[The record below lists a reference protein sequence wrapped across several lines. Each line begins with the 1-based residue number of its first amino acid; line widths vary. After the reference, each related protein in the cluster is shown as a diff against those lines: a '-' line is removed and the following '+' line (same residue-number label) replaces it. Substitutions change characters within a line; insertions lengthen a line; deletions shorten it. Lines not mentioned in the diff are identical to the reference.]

1 MRGRWPQGLEYI
13 DKLDGSVQTKE
24 RLQTILETLLGPT
37 RMLEACAQLEIGET
51 RFHQLRQTALQ
62 AALTAMEPRPG
73 GRPSRS
79 ASASAENELVRA
91 LHARVAE
98 LEQALHEANV
108 REEIALVLPRLQRT
122 AADADGSQ
130 ATTAEK
136 KRRRRHVSIRK
147 PR

>member
-13 DKLDGSVQTKE
+13 DKLDGSVQTKQ
-24 RLQTILETLLGPT
+24 RFKVILQTVMGPT
-37 RMLEACAQLEIGET
+37 RMNEACAELAIGET
-51 RFHQLRQTALQ
+51 RFHQLRQRALQ

-79 ASASAENELVRA
+79 TTAEGEVVRA
-91 LHARVAE
+91 LQERVAE
-98 LEQALHEANV
+98 LEEALLQAQV

-122 AADADGSQ
+122 AGEHQPPDADAD
-130 ATTAEK
+130 EK
-136 KRRRRHVSIRK
+136 KMRQRPVKITK